1 MSHLKYMKEIN
12 NLTRMDEAIKG
23 PLPRWQ
29 KKCLETS
36 NSSANLSINS
46 SRKVTN
52 GSFANT
58 TTGKTPTKKND
69 TRTRKTPSK
78 GSRKSPSRAS
88 STPAKTPSGGDR
100 FIPSRST
107 TNFDLG
113 YYKIQQQA
121 NAEKDEEKMDNT
133 SPSKKEMQRL
143 IGENLHGGD
152 INNMRVLSYQNKAPA
167 PPEGYLNP
175 LRVVYSQSKTPAS
188 LKASTRY
195 IPQTPD
201 RILDAPEIIDDY
213 YLNLIDWSESNILAV
228 ALGANVYLWNAATGT
243 IEQLFELEG
252 NDYVC
257 SVAWIQE
264 GPYLAVGTTT
274 GNTQLWDCSQ
284 AKRVRVMN
292 GHAARVGSLSWNSHI
307 LTTGCRAGQIVH
319 HDVRQREHLISTIN
333 AHAQEVCG
341 LKWSPDGK
349 YLASGGND
357 NMLQIWPS
365 ISGQNHTHIQPL
377 YSLNQHQAAVKALAW
392 CPWQN
397 NILASGGGTA
407 DRRIRFWNCNTG
419 ACLNT
424 VDTKSQVCSLLWST
438 TYKEIVSGHGY
449 AQNQLTIWKYPAMT
463 KVAELTGH
471 SSRVLH
477 LAMSPDGTTVLSAG
491 ADETL
496 RLWKCFQPDPH
507 KKKETSEM
515 KSVPS
520 RLKQS
525 IR

>member
-1 MSHLKYMKEIN
+1 MSHLKYMKELSS
-12 NLTRMDEAIKG
+12 LTRMDDGIKG

-29 KKCLETS
+29 KKCLE
-36 NSSANLSINS
+36 SSSSSVNMSINS
-46 SRKVTN
+46 SRKAMSISTSN
-52 GSFANT
+52 IERS
-58 TTGKTPTKKND
+58 GKTPKKAND
-69 TRTRKTPSK
+69 LKSKKTPSK
-78 GSRKSPSRAS
+78 GSKKSPSRGN
-88 STPAKTPSGGDR
+88 TPAKTPIGGDR
-100 FIPSRST
+100 FIPSRSA
-107 TNFDLG
+107 TNFDLSH
-113 YYKIQQQA
+113 YKIQQQHC
-121 NAEKDEEKMDNT
+121 EQSEDSDKI
-133 SPSKKEMQRL
+133 SPSKRELQRL

-152 INNMRVLSYQNKAPA
+152 IKNIRVLSYQNKAPA
-167 PPEGYLNP
+167 APEGYQNP
-175 LRVVYSQSKTPAS
+175 LRVVYSQIKTPAS
-188 LKASTRY
+188 IKSSTRY
-195 IPQTPD
+195 IPQAPD

-213 YLNLIDWSESNILAV
+213 YLNLIDWSTSNVLAV
-228 ALGANVYLWNAATGT
+228 ALGGNVYLWNAATGT
-243 IEQLFELEG
+243 IEQLLELEG

-264 GPYLAVGTTT
+264 GPYLAVGTTI
-274 GNTQLWDCSQ
+274 GNTELWDCSEM
-284 AKRVRVMN
+284 KRVRVMN
-292 GHAARVGSLSWNSHI
+292 GHAARVGSLSWNNHI
-307 LTTGCRAGQIVH
+307 LTSGCRGGQIVH
-319 HDVRQREHLISTIN
+319 HDVRQRDHLLLSIN
-333 AHAQEVCG
+333 AHSQEVCG

-365 ISGQNHTHIQPL
+365 MSRQSQSQMQPI
-377 YSLNQHQAAVKALAW
+377 YSFNQHQAAVKALAW

-407 DRRIRFWNCNTG
+407 DRTIRFWNCNTG

-424 VDTKSQVCSLLWST
+424 VDTKSQVCSLIWST

-449 AQNQLTIWKYPAMT
+449 AQNQLTIWKYPSMT

-507 KKKETSEM
+507 KKKESSEI
-515 KSVPS
+515 KSVAS

>member
-12 NLTRMDEAIKG
+12 NLTRMDETIKG

-36 NSSANLSINS
+36 NSSVNINS
-46 SRKVTN
+46 SRKISN
-52 GSFANT
+52 GSFANS

-69 TRTRKTPSK
+69 NRTKKTPSK
-78 GSRKSPSRAS
+78 TSKKSPSHT

-113 YYKIQQQA
+113 YYKIQQQT
-121 NAEKDEEKMDNT
+121 NAEKDEEKLDNA
-133 SPSKKEMQRL
+133 SPSKREMQRL
-143 IGENLHGGD
+143 MGENLHGGD
-152 INNMRVLSYQNKAPA
+152 INQMRVLSYQNKAPA
-167 PPEGYLNP
+167 PPEGYQNP

-188 LKASTRY
+188 IKTSTRY
-195 IPQTPD
+195 IPQNPD
-201 RILDAPEIIDDY
+201 RILDAPEIVDDY

-243 IEQLFELEG
+243 IEQLLELNG

-264 GPYLAVGTTT
+264 GPYLAVGTTI
-274 GNTQLWDCSQ
+274 GNTELWDCSQ
-284 AKRVRVMN
+284 TKRIRVMN

-307 LTTGCRAGQIVH
+307 LTSGCRAGQIVH
-319 HDVRQREHLISTIN
+319 HDVRQRDHLISTIN
-333 AHAQEVCG
+333 AHVQEVCG

-365 ISGQNHTHIQPL
+365 VSVQSHTNTQPI

-392 CPWQN
+392 CPWQSS
-397 NILASGGGTA
+397 ILASGGGTA
-407 DRRIRFWNCNTG
+407 DRTIRFWNCNTG
-419 ACLNT
+419 VCLNM

-449 AQNQLTIWKYPAMT
+449 AQNQLIIWKYPAMT

-477 LAMSPDGTTVLSAG
+477 LAMSPDGTTILSAG

-496 RLWKCFQPDPH
+496 RLWKCFQPDPY
-507 KKKETSEM
+507 KKKDTNEI
-515 KSVPS
+515 KAVAS

>member
-12 NLTRMDEAIKG
+12 NLTCMDENIKG

-36 NSSANLSINS
+36 NSSINASINS
-46 SRKVTN
+46 SRKATN
-52 GSFANT
+52 ASFASINMT
-58 TTGKTPTKKND
+58 
-69 TRTRKTPSK
+69 KTPSAKNDSRNKKTPCK
-78 GSRKSPSRAS
+78 GSKRS
-88 STPAKTPSGGDR
+88 PAKTPSGGDR

-113 YYKIQQQA
+113 YYKIQQH
-121 NAEKDEEKMDNT
+121 NTEKDEEKADNV
-133 SPSKKEMQRL
+133 SPYKKEMQRL

-152 INNMRVLSYQNKAPA
+152 FNQMRVLSYQNKAPA

-188 LKASTRY
+188 VKASTRY
-195 IPQTPD
+195 IPQAPD
-201 RILDAPEIIDDY
+201 RILDAPEIVDDY

-228 ALGANVYLWNAATGT
+228 ALGPNVYLWNAATGT
-243 IEQLFELEG
+243 IEQLLELEG

-264 GPYLAVGTTT
+264 GPYLAVGTTV
-274 GNTQLWDCSQ
+274 GNTELWDCSQ
-284 AKRVRVMN
+284 TKRVRMMT
-292 GHAARVGSLSWNSHI
+292 GHAARVGSLAWNSHI
-307 LTTGCRAGQIVH
+307 LTSGCRAGQIVH
-319 HDVRQREHLISTIN
+319 HDVRQRDHLITAIN
-333 AHAQEVCG
+333 AHTQEVCG

-357 NMLQIWPS
+357 NMLQIWPLVL
-365 ISGQNHTHIQPL
+365 GQGYAQAQPL

-407 DRRIRFWNCNTG
+407 DRTIRFWNCNTG

-449 AQNQLTIWKYPAMT
+449 AQNQLIIWKYPGMT

-515 KSVPS
+515 KSVTS
-520 RLKQS
+520 KLKQS

>member
-1 MSHLKYMKEIN
+1 MSHLKYMKELN

-36 NSSANLSINS
+36 NSSNVSNISLNS
-46 SRKVTN
+46 SRKVMA
-52 GSFANT
+52 GSFTNPS
-58 TTGKTPTKKND
+58 TGKTPTKKND
-69 TRTRKTPSK
+69 VKTKKTPSK
-78 GSRKSPSRAS
+78 GNKKSPGRTVN
-88 STPAKTPSGGDR
+88 TPASTPSGGDR

-107 TNFDLG
+107 TNFELG
-113 YYKIQQQA
+113 YYKIQQQVEQDG
-121 NAEKDEEKMDNT
+121 EKGDNV

-167 PPEGYLNP
+167 PPEGYQNP
-175 LRVVYSQSKTPAS
+175 LRVVYSQTKTPAS
-188 LKASTRY
+188 VKSSTRY

-213 YLNLIDWSESNILAV
+213 YLNLIDWSESNVLAV
-228 ALGANVYLWNAATGT
+228 ALGGSVYLWNAATGT
-243 IEQLFELEG
+243 IAQLFELEG

-264 GPYLAVGTTT
+264 GPYLAVGSTV
-274 GNTQLWDCSQ
+274 GNTELWDCSEV
-284 AKRVRVMN
+284 KRVRVMN
-292 GHAARVGSLSWNSHI
+292 GHAARVGSLAWNSHI
-307 LTTGCRAGQIVH
+307 LTSGCRAGQIVH
-319 HDVRQREHLISTIN
+319 HDVRQRQHLITSIN
-333 AHAQEVCG
+333 AHSQEVCG

-357 NMLQIWPS
+357 NMLYVWPV
-365 ISGQNHTHIQPL
+365 IAGQNHSHTQPL
-377 YSLNQHQAAVKALAW
+377 YTLNQHQAAVKALAW

-407 DRRIRFWNCNTG
+407 DRTIRFWNCNTG

-424 VDTKSQVCSLLWST
+424 VDTKSQVCSLLWSS
-438 TYKEIVSGHGY
+438 TYKEIISGHGY
-449 AQNQLTIWKYPAMT
+449 AQNQLTIWKYPGMT

-477 LAMSPDGTTVLSAG
+477 LAMSPDGTTILSAG

-496 RLWKCFQPDPH
+496 RLWKCFPSDPH
-507 KKKETSEM
+507 KKKEPSEI
-515 KSVPS
+515 KNIPS
-520 RLKQS
+520 RFKTS

>member
-1 MSHLKYMKEIN
+1 MSHLKYMKEMN
-12 NLTRMDEAIKG
+12 SLTRMDENIKG

-36 NSSANLSINS
+36 NSSVNLSINA
-46 SRKVTN
+46 SRKLTN
-52 GSFANT
+52 GSFMNS
-58 TTGKTPTKKND
+58 TTGKTPTKKNEN
-69 TRTRKTPSK
+69 RAKKTPSK
-78 GSRKSPSRAS
+78 GR

-100 FIPSRST
+100 FIPSRAT

-113 YYKIQQQA
+113 HYKFQQHA
-121 NAEKDEEKMDNT
+121 NAERDEEKQDNI
-133 SPSKKEMQRL
+133 SPSKREMQRL
-143 IGENLHGGD
+143 MSENLHGGD

-167 PPEGYLNP
+167 PPEGYQNP

-188 LKASTRY
+188 VKASTRY

-201 RILDAPEIIDDY
+201 RILDAPEIVDDY

-228 ALGANVYLWNAATGT
+228 ALGANVYLWNAVTGT

-252 NDYVC
+252 NDYIC

-264 GPYLAVGTTT
+264 GPYLAVGTTV
-274 GNTQLWDCSQ
+274 GNTELWDCSQ
-284 AKRVRVMN
+284 QKRVRVMN

-307 LTTGCRAGQIVH
+307 LTSGCRAGQIVH
-319 HDVRQREHLISTIN
+319 HDVRQRDHLISTIN

-365 ISGQNHTHIQPL
+365 ISGQHHTHTQPL

-407 DRRIRFWNCNTG
+407 DRTIRFWNCNTG

-424 VDTKSQVCSLLWST
+424 IDTKSQVCSLLWST

-449 AQNQLTIWKYPAMT
+449 AQNQLIIWKYPGMT

-471 SSRVLH
+471 TSRVLH
-477 LAMSPDGTTVLSAG
+477 LAMSPDGTTILSAG

-507 KKKETSEM
+507 KKKEPSEM